1 MAKSSGRNRYLRRG
15 GGGGQRGRGAAA
27 QGGQLAEAQAMLQR
41 AQEELASRTVEGSA
55 GGGAVRVTMNGEQK
69 VQSIAI
75 EPDVVDPEDV
85 EMLEDLVLAAI
96 NDAAERA
103 AEMQGGLAGDAHG
116 RARPAG
122 AGLRAACPGTAR
134 PSRSPA

>member
-103 AEMQGGLAGDAHG
+103 AEMQADSLGMLTGGLDL
-116 RARPAG
+116 P
-122 AGLRAACPGTAR
+122 GLGG
-134 PSRSPA
+134 

>member
-69 VQSIAI
+69 VQAIAI

-96 NDAAERA
+96 HDASERA
-103 AEMQGGLAGDAHG
+103 GEMQADSLGMLAGGLDL
-116 RARPAG
+116 P
-122 AGLRAACPGTAR
+122 GLGG
-134 PSRSPA
+134 